1 MEITRARLDVVVALS
16 FRPAEPGDRLAILS
30 LFQTAFKADPDPA
43 DWSWKYDANP
53 RKAVSVV
60 ADDGGRIVGFFGAMG
75 TRYRGA
81 AGDLPGT
88 SAVDVMTDPQARS
101 LGKTALFKELG
112 DAFRRK
118 NAEAGIPFDFGFPHE
133 RARKIEER
141 LLGCVTIE
149 PCGEWSRGISSP
161 PLLGRLRRRLL
172 RLREDRLFGTA
183 YAALAERL
191 HARPGWRTDR
201 SADVMA
207 WRLSRPGHSY
217 RVFQLLSPGGRTRG
231 IAVTT
236 VRDGRA
242 LVLELQVA
250 DEESSD
256 LPDLVGSVLETLRG
270 VPAERLVI
278 RAPREGRLAGRLRE
292 ELGFAAESSDTV
304 LLVRPFDPSFD
315 LLAAGRAFDYR
326 FFDHDV
332 F

>member
-1 MEITRARLDVVVALS
+1 MALV
-16 FRPAEPGDRLAILS
+16 FRPSEPADRPAILS
-30 LFQTAFKADPDPA
+30 LFRAAFKADTDPR
-43 DWSWKYDANP
+43 DWTWKYDANP
-53 RKAVSVV
+53 RRAVSVV
-60 ADDGGRIVGFFGAMG
+60 AVDDGRLVGFFGAMG

-81 AGDLPGT
+81 GGDLPGT

-112 DAFRRK
+112 DAFRAV

-149 PCGEWSRGISSP
+149 RCGEWSLRIAAPSLP
-161 PLLGRLRRRLL
+161 GRLRRRLL
-172 RLREDRLFGTA
+172 HLREEPRFGAA

-201 SADVMA
+201 SPDVMA
-207 WRLSRPGHSY
+207 WRFSRPGFSY
-217 RVFQLLSPGGRTRG
+217 RVFQLLDLRGRCRG
-231 IAVTT
+231 VAATT
-236 VRDGRA
+236 VREGRA

-250 DEESSD
+250 DEASSD
-256 LPDLVGSVLETLRG
+256 LPDLVGSVHEALRG
-270 VPAERLVI
+270 TPVERLFV
-278 RAPREGRLAGRLRE
+278 RSPREGLLARRLTE
-292 ELGFAAESSDTV
+292 ELGFAAEPSDTV

-315 LLAAGRAFDYR
+315 LAAAGRSFDYR
-326 FFDHDV
+326 FLDHDV

>member
-1 MEITRARLDVVVALS
+1 MALS

-30 LFQTAFKADPDPA
+30 LFRTAFKTDPDPA

-60 ADDGGRIVGFFGAMG
+60 ADDGGRIIGFFGAMG

-112 DAFRRK
+112 DAFRRR

-161 PLLGRLRRRLL
+161 PLLGRLRRRFL
-172 RLREDRLFGTA
+172 RLREDPRFGTA
-183 YAALAERL
+183 YAALAEKL

-201 SADVMA
+201 SVDVMA
-207 WRLSRPGHSY
+207 WRLSRPGFSY
-217 RVFQLLSPGGRTRG
+217 RVFQLLDLGGRVRG
-231 IAVTT
+231 VAVTT
-236 VRDGRA
+236 IRDGRA
-242 LVLELQVA
+242 LVLELQVS
-250 DEESSD
+250 DEQSSD
-256 LPDLVGSVLETLRG
+256 LPDLVGG
-270 VPAERLVI
+270 VHEALGKEPVERLVV
-278 RAPREGRLAGRLRE
+278 RAPREGKITGRLRE
-292 ELGFAAESSDTV
+292 ELGFGEEPSDTV
-304 LLVRPFDPSFD
+304 LLVRPFDPGFD
-315 LLAAGRAFDYR
+315 LQAAGRSFDYR
-326 FFDHDV
+326 FIDHDV

>member
-1 MEITRARLDVVVALS
+1 MALS
-16 FRPAEPGDRLAILS
+16 FRPAEPGDRTAILS
-30 LFQTAFKADPDPA
+30 LFRTAFKADPDPA
-43 DWSWKYDANP
+43 DWGWKYDANP
-53 RKAVSVV
+53 RKAISVV
-60 ADDGGRIVGFFGAMG
+60 ADDGGRIIGFFGAMG

-112 DAFRRK
+112 DTFRK
-118 NAEAGIPFDFGFPHE
+118 LNADAGIPFDFGFPHE

-149 PCGEWSRGISSP
+149 PCGEWGRTISSP

-172 RLREDRLFGTA
+172 RVREDGRFGTA
-183 YAALAERL
+183 WATLAERL

-201 SADVMA
+201 SAEVMA
-207 WRLSRPGHSY
+207 WRLSRPGRSY
-217 RVFQLLSPGGRTRG
+217 RVFQLLSPGGRLRG
-231 IAVTT
+231 LAVTAI
-236 VRDGRA
+236 RDGRA
-242 LVLELQVA
+242 LAVDLQVA

-256 LPDLVGSVLETLRG
+256 LLDLVGSVHEALRG
-270 VPAERLVI
+270 SHAERLVV
-278 RAPREGRLAGRLRE
+278 RAPREGRLAGRLRD
-292 ELGFAAESSDTV
+292 ELGFAAEPSDTV
-304 LLVRPFDPSFD
+304 LLVRPFDPAFD

-326 FFDHDV
+326 FLDHDV